1 VKQSDKNIQEFLTFL
16 KFERRF
22 SQKTIEAYGKDIEDF
37 FSFVQKKGKKFS
49 QVNKDLIFEYH
60 QDIELQISPRTFS
73 RKLSSLR
80 TFFRFLNHEGIIND
94 SVMYEVKSYPSPKF
108 KKHIPSYISKKQ
120 FSQLIEDIK
129 DDSSLADFE
138 RFRNLS
144 ILSLFFSS
152 GLRLEELTSIKR
164 SDIDFHSNTIKVLGK
179 GNKERIIN
187 FDSLTNDFLEKF
199 IQIFDRI
206 DLNKIKVSDNLFCK
220 KLKNEFCKL
229 SRFNIQYIVMN
240 SLKKLNINSVGPHT
254 LRHSFATHLLNSGVE
269 LNAIKEL
276 MGHESISSTQVYTHV
291 NIAKLTE
298 ELENAHPRGKK

>member
-276 MGHESISSTQVYTHV
+276 FGFIGVFFVLIFLQIWYIITGDE
-291 NIAKLTE
+291 
-298 ELENAHPRGKK
+298 